1 MRSPPQALKGQLEAI
16 AYQTEET
23 SGIRELISAWNVAV
37 QNASFT
43 NPEVWKRLLATQK
56 TAELEV
62 KELVAGWK
70 ESARKILKE
79 SLAALPAKLAER
91 HLDAGLAERW
101 GKPLN
106 QVLSEIDSATLPAQ
120 VANLPSRAQAA
131 VAELQGKID
140 AEVTKIEREK
150 TVKEGGFVSARRCA
164 SPEAPGLREA
174 CRERCR
180 VGETQADIDTRV
192 RAKINEGF
200 DVEFE

>member
-1 MRSPPQALKGQLEAI
+1 
-16 AYQTEET
+16 
-23 SGIRELISAWNVAV
+23 
-37 QNASFT
+37 
-43 NPEVWKRLLATQK
+43 LLATQK

-150 TVKEGGFVSARRCA
+150 TVKEGGV
-164 SPEAPGLREA
+164 
-174 CRERCR
+174 RERQKVRFSLKPLVSGKR
-180 VGETQADIDTRV
+180 VGSVAEWEKLRADIDTRV